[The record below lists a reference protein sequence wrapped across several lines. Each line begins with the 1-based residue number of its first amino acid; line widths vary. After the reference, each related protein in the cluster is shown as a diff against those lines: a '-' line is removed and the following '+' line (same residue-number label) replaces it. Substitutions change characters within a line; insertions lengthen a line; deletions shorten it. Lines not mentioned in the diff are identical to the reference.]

1 MNVGQTGQP
10 PKARGISADIQSPRI
25 KLLYLIYSAPH
36 SRIKAVPGIKSQI
49 CSALGY
55 KSDGHFH
62 HDWNYLVSSG
72 MLEEKDG
79 CFSVTENGK
88 KEFALQTTA
97 SRSNQI
103 IAAIGVVLIALTFLL
118 ELKLIPIEGT
128 AVFGVALIFLGA
140 LLSMLNRA
148 NKPELPISARVLL
161 KELKKAG

>member
-1 MNVGQTGQP
+1 MSKG
-10 PKARGISADIQSPRI
+10 RGISADIQLPRT

-36 SRIKAVPGIKSQI
+36 SRVKAAPGVKSQI

-62 HDWNYLVSSG
+62 HDWNYLLDAT

-79 CFSVTENGK
+79 YFAVTENGK
-88 KEFALQTTA
+88 KEFSLQSNA

-103 IAAIGVVLIALTFLL
+103 MVGLGIVLIVFTLLL
-118 ELKLIPIEGT
+118 ELGVVPMEGA
-128 AVFGVALIFLGA
+128 AVFGVALIFLGGFFSI
-140 LLSMLNRA
+140 LGRA

-161 KELKKAG
+161 KELKKLG

>member
-1 MNVGQTGQP
+1 MGQTS
-10 PKARGISADIQSPRI
+10 KVRGISADIQAPRT

-36 SRIKAVPGIKSQI
+36 SRIKAAPGVKSQV

-62 HDWNYLVSSG
+62 HDWNYLVEAG

-79 CFSVTENGK
+79 YFSVTDNGK
-88 KEFALQTTA
+88 KEFSLQSTA

-103 IAAIGVVLIALTFLL
+103 MVGIGIVLIVFTFLL
-118 ELKLIPIEGT
+118 ELKVVPIEGA
-128 AVFGVALIFLGA
+128 AVFGVTLIFLGG
-140 LLSMLNRA
+140 LFSILSRA

-161 KELKKAG
+161 KELRKN